1 MAAHRMHNEYLN
13 VLYDAERQNLIKRR
27 GVDALLLAT
36 YAEEVLPH
44 MPKRHLPKRSLLA
57 SVLTSGSL
65 MLCAGHVFHLT
76 SCSVGLY
83 VLELRYVLL
92 VGADTGAH
100 VGHL

>member
-44 MPKRHLPKRSLLA
+44 LCIQKGDEYTKALFSMSRS
-57 SVLTSGSL
+57 
-65 MLCAGHVFHLT
+65 
-76 SCSVGLY
+76 
-83 VLELRYVLL
+83 
-92 VGADTGAH
+92 
-100 VGHL
+100 